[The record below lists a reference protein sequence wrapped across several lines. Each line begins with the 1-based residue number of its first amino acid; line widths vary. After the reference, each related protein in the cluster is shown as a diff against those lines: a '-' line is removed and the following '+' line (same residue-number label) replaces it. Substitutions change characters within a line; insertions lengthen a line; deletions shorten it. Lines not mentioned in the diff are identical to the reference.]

1 MTGWQRTE
9 RWLAL
14 FSFVADVAAV
24 LGWIGAVATGSG
36 GLSVLLLV
44 VTVAIA
50 LFAVAWV
57 MRPGALRW
65 WSGLLVLGA
74 AIGPAW
80 FAFVT
85 LSGAIPHAA
94 GLFTLVAVGLAGV
107 TVFRRYEMPPV
118 GR

>member
-1 MTGWQRTE
+1 VTGWQRTE

-57 MRPGALRW
+57 MRRVLCAGGPGF
-65 WSGLLVLGA
+65 WSSV
-74 AIGPAW
+74 
-80 FAFVT
+80 
-85 LSGAIPHAA
+85 
-94 GLFTLVAVGLAGV
+94 
-107 TVFRRYEMPPV
+107 RRSARP
-118 GR
+118 GSRS